1 MSFTRW
7 SLQMCLARGKLL
19 CGRLVTMELV
29 KARLTEL
36 LKAWCQIGLSMGG
49 KVPTGATS
57 ENGDQRT
64 SIEM

>member
-36 LKAWCQIGLSMGG
+36 LKAWCQIGLSMGA
-49 KVPTGATS
+49 KCRRALPE
-57 ENGDQRT
+57 ENGNQRA